1 MQVMNGNLERLIAD
15 EQQEPDP
22 NADGDSTSNRGEPA
36 RQDQNRASAEGE
48 SSGSTALLKA
58 IAQDLN
64 LKEKTGPAIEGELAE
79 AVNALLK
86 DKMSAEAL
94 KAKIDNYARPENIEG
109 LRTPKV
115 NPLIWN
121 HISASMRTQDAGSQK
136 NQNTLVASMIAMA
149 KAADIVMKK
158 HEGESELLAL
168 LTDAIALAIQCHHE
182 ASHARRLAM
191 KKELHKDY
199 GSVCSTVVGT
209 SEFLFADLSK
219 LTKDITDA
227 NKLTKKMRPTQS
239 SGRRDTYRHGPNR
252 SQGSFSSRGSNR
264 FQPYQG
270 SKSSNF
276 LGRSPYPKFKKKK
289 EGGMTNQCQ

>member
-1 MQVMNGNLERLIAD
+1 
-15 EQQEPDP
+15 
-22 NADGDSTSNRGEPA
+22 
-36 RQDQNRASAEGE
+36 
-48 SSGSTALLKA
+48 
-58 IAQDLN
+58 
-64 LKEKTGPAIEGELAE
+64 
-79 AVNALLK
+79 
-86 DKMSAEAL
+86 
-94 KAKIDNYARPENIEG
+94 
-109 LRTPKV
+109 
-115 NPLIWN
+115 
-121 HISASMRTQDAGSQK
+121 MRTQDAGSQK
-136 NQNTLVASMIAMA
+136 NQNTLVATMIAMA

-191 KKELHKDY
+191 KKELRKDY

-209 SEFLFADLSK
+209 SEFLFGDLCK
-219 LTKDITDA
+219 LAKDITDA

-239 SGRRDTYRHGPNR
+239 SGRRDTYRHGPHR

-264 FQPYQG
+264 FHPYQG

-289 EGGMTNQCQ
+289 EGGQTNQRNDI